1 MEAKNANRLLLPLL
15 VTVAVVVLCLFVFWP
30 ILKTVLFAA
39 TLAVVLT
46 PYYRWLERR
55 LWGVEPPRWKQAL
68 TAGIMSVMSIV
79 ILAVLFLVAVI
90 IVVRNFD
97 LLSGFAQKVA
107 SVAEKWCRESLGVN
121 FDLKDAVATRAAD
134 LFGYVQGFFFAA
146 TGFLVRVVIFVASL
160 YFFLRHGGELIES
173 IRGSLSGEQREV
185 FERFVKPAHAVLYA
199 IYVVHVG
206 TAIITFILAIPFFAL
221 IGFSDIVFWS
231 LLCAVFQ
238 LVPVLGPS
246 LIMFSIAAYA
256 FATGDSTAGTLC
268 LAVGYPVV
276 AVVPDVVFRPIMMG
290 RKVKLSALLL
300 LLGFIGGLM
309 SAGAIGFI
317 IGPLLLVMLSE
328 ALVLASERLREHNEA
343 NQAGQSGA
351 DS

>member
-1 MEAKNANRLLLPLL
+1 MEDKRANRILLPLL
-15 VTVAVVVLCLFVFWP
+15 VTAVVVVLCVFVFWP

-39 TLAVVLT
+39 TMAAVLT

-55 LWGVEPPRWKQAL
+55 VWGSAPSRWKQAL
-68 TAGIMSVMSIV
+68 TAGVMSVMSIV
-79 ILAVLFLVAVI
+79 VLAVLFLVAVI
-90 IVVRNFD
+90 IVVRNFE
-97 LLSGFAQKVA
+97 LLSRFAQEVA
-107 SVAEKWCRESLGVN
+107 SLAEKWGREALGVN
-121 FDLKDAVATRAAD
+121 FDLRDAVATRAAD
-134 LFGYVQGFFFAA
+134 LFGYVQGFLVAA
-146 TGFLVRVVIFVASL
+146 SGFLVRVVIFVASL
-160 YFFLRHGGELIES
+160 YFFLRHGGQLVES
-173 IRGSLSGEQREV
+173 IRQSLSGEQRDV
-185 FERFVKPAHAVLYA
+185 FERFIQPAHAVLYA

-206 TAIITFILAIPFFAL
+206 TAVITFILALPFFAL
-221 IGFSDIVFWS
+221 IGFSDILFWS

-246 LIMFSIAAYA
+246 MIMFSIAAYA

-317 IGPLLLVMLSE
+317 LGPLLLVMLSE
-328 ALVLASERLREHNEA
+328 ALALASERLREHNEA
-343 NQAGQSGA
+343 KQTNQSEGVS
-351 DS
+351 

>member
-1 MEAKNANRLLLPLL
+1 M
-15 VTVAVVVLCLFVFWP
+15 
-30 ILKTVLFAA
+30 
-39 TLAVVLT
+39 AVVLT
-46 PYYRWLERR
+46 PYYQWLERK
-55 LWGVEPPRWKQAL
+55 LWGSSPRRWKQAL
-68 TAGIMSVMSIV
+68 TAGVMSIMSIV
-79 ILAVLFLVAVI
+79 ILAVLFFVAVI

-97 LLSGFAQKVA
+97 LLSGFAQEVA
-107 SVAEKWCRESLGVN
+107 LLAEKWGKESLGVS
-121 FDLKDAVATRAAD
+121 FDLKDAVATRATD
-134 LFGYVQGFFFAA
+134 LFGYVQGFLVAA
-146 TGFLVRVVIFVASL
+146 TGFLVRVIIFVASL

-173 IRGSLSGEQREV
+173 IRVSLSGEQKEV
-185 FERFVKPAHAVLYA
+185 FERFVQPAHAVLFA

-206 TAIITFILAIPFFAL
+206 TAVITFILALPFFAL
-221 IGFSDIVFWS
+221 IGFSDILFWS

-256 FATGDSTAGTLC
+256 FATGNNTAGTLC

-309 SAGAIGFI
+309 SVGAIGFI
-317 IGPLLLVMLSE
+317 LGPLLLVMLSE
-328 ALVLASERLREHNEA
+328 ALVLSSERLREHNEIKLT
-343 NQAGQSGA
+343 NQSEEV
-351 DS
+351 S